1 MSNLNKA
8 MDLVADLHKSHGV
21 KQKGNKLYTMVVHRT
36 EAFRRA
42 LGTEFGIATEIL
54 VDDGK
59 RVVLKAII
67 TDKDGRTVGSG
78 HAEEIRGQGMV
89 NTTSALENAET
100 SAIGRALSSLGIS
113 GGEYASANELDAV
126 GRKTIALE
134 ETGIIEPK
142 KVEMKQAQVT
152 EEKTQEPIVN
162 KPLKVPEISTEER
175 REKHEERMN
184 QFNHWCG
191 QKRTMSELHGY
202 FNDCKPDLE
211 ELKQHNV
218 DLYKKAITI
227 FTEHEQRLERKTNG

>member
-126 GRKTIALE
+126 VRKTTALE
-134 ETGIIEPK
+134 ERVIVEPK

-152 EEKTQEPIVN
+152 EEPIVN
-162 KPLKVPEISTEER
+162 KTLKVPEITDEER
-175 REKHEERMN
+175 KERHKTKMAD
-184 QFNHWCG
+184 FDHWCG
-191 QKRTMSELHGY
+191 QQRTVQQLHAY
-202 FNDCKPDLE
+202 FHESKPTLDEMKTLSP
-211 ELKQHNV
+211 N
-218 DLYKKAITI
+218 LYKQAIDI
-227 FTEHEQRLERKTNG
+227 FTKHETLLERKTNG

>member
-162 KPLKVPEISTEER
+162 KTLKVPEITDEER
-175 REKHEERMN
+175 KERHKTKMAD
-184 QFNHWCG
+184 FDHWCG
-191 QKRTMSELHGY
+191 QQRTVQQLHAY
-202 FNDCKPDLE
+202 FNESKPTLDEMKTLSP
-211 ELKQHNV
+211 N
-218 DLYKKAITI
+218 LYKQAIDI
-227 FTEHEQRLERKTNG
+227 FTKHETLLERKTNG

>member
-162 KPLKVPEISTEER
+162 KTLKVPEITDEER
-175 REKHEERMN
+175 KERHKTKMAD
-184 QFNHWCG
+184 FDHWCG
-191 QKRTMSELHGY
+191 QQRTVQQLHAY
-202 FNDCKPDLE
+202 FHESKPTLDEMKTLSP
-211 ELKQHNV
+211 N
-218 DLYKKAITI
+218 LYKQAIDI
-227 FTEHEQRLERKTNG
+227 FTKHETLLERKTNG

>member
-126 GRKTIALE
+126 GRKTTALE

-152 EEKTQEPIVN
+152 EEETQEPIVN
-162 KPLKVPEISTEER
+162 KPLKVPEITDEER
-175 REKHEERMN
+175 KERHKTKMAD
-184 QFNHWCG
+184 FDHWCG
-191 QKRTMSELHGY
+191 QQRTVQQLHAY
-202 FNDCKPDLE
+202 FNESKPTLDEMKTLSP
-211 ELKQHNV
+211 N
-218 DLYKKAITI
+218 LYKQAIDI
-227 FTEHEQRLERKTNG
+227 FTKHETLLERKTNG

>member
-100 SAIGRALSSLGIS
+100 SAIGRALASLGLA

-152 EEKTQEPIVN
+152 EEQTQEPIVN
-162 KPLKVPEISTEER
+162 KTLKVPEITDEER
-175 REKHEERMN
+175 KERHKTKMAD
-184 QFNHWCG
+184 FDHWCG
-191 QKRTMSELHGY
+191 QQRTVQQLHAY
-202 FNDCKPDLE
+202 FNESKPTLDEMKTLSP
-211 ELKQHNV
+211 N
-218 DLYKKAITI
+218 LYKQAIDI
-227 FTEHEQRLERKTNG
+227 FTKHETLLERKTNG

>member
-152 EEKTQEPIVN
+152 EEPIVN
-162 KPLKVPEISTEER
+162 KTLKVPEITDEER
-175 REKHEERMN
+175 KERHKTKMAD
-184 QFNHWCG
+184 FDHWCG
-191 QKRTMSELHGY
+191 QQRTVQQLHAY
-202 FNDCKPDLE
+202 FNESKPTLDEMKTLSP
-211 ELKQHNV
+211 N
-218 DLYKKAITI
+218 LYKQAIDI
-227 FTEHEQRLERKTNG
+227 FTKHETLLERKTNG

>member
-126 GRKTIALE
+126 VRKTTALE
-134 ETGIIEPK
+134 ERVIVEPK

-152 EEKTQEPIVN
+152 EEQTQEPIVN
-162 KPLKVPEISTEER
+162 KTLKVPEITDEER
-175 REKHEERMN
+175 KERHKTKMAD
-184 QFNHWCG
+184 FDHWCG
-191 QKRTMSELHGY
+191 QQRTVQQLHAY
-202 FNDCKPDLE
+202 FNESKPTLDEMKTLSP
-211 ELKQHNV
+211 N
-218 DLYKKAITI
+218 LYKQAIDI
-227 FTEHEQRLERKTNG
+227 FTKHETLLERKTNG